1 LNDFGLTAIIVSI
14 LSNSLVSKYTIPM
27 STTQEQLGMAIG
39 EVSRCWR
46 AKLDERLR
54 PLGLSQSRWMVLL
67 HLSKRG
73 DGVVQK
79 ALAEWMGIEGPT
91 LVRILDRMTEDGW
104 IERRE
109 SPTDRRA
116 KTVHL
121 TEQARAVIQQINK
134 VAAQLR
140 GELLANIPVADIE
153 ACMRV
158 LQNIKHTA
166 ERV

>member
-1 LNDFGLTAIIVSI
+1 MPT
-14 LSNSLVSKYTIPM
+14 SK
-27 STTQEQLGMAIG
+27 EQLGMAIG
-39 EVSRCWR
+39 ETARYWR
-46 AKLDERLR
+46 TRLNERLR
-54 PLGLSQSRWMVLL
+54 PLGLSQARWMVLL

-79 ALAEWMGIEGPT
+79 DLAEWLSIEGPT

-109 SPTDRRA
+109 SSTDRRA

-121 TEQARAVIQQINK
+121 TEQSNAIIKKINK

-140 GELLANIPVADIE
+140 SELLADIDPADIE

-158 LQNIKHTA
+158 LTQIKQTA
-166 ERV
+166 ERL

>member
-1 LNDFGLTAIIVSI
+1 
-14 LSNSLVSKYTIPM
+14 M
-27 STTQEQLGMAIG
+27 SGNHEQLGLVIG
-39 EVSRCWR
+39 ETARCWR
-46 AKLDERLR
+46 TKLDERLR

-79 ALAEWMGIEGPT
+79 ALAEWLGIEGPT
-91 LVRILDRMTEDGW
+91 LVRTLDRMTEDGW

-121 TEQARAVIQQINK
+121 TKQSRAVIKKIEK

-140 GELLANIPVADIE
+140 SELLADINAADIE
-153 ACMRV
+153 TCMRV
-158 LQNIKHTA
+158 LQQIKHSAGCT
-166 ERV
+166 

>member
-1 LNDFGLTAIIVSI
+1 MP
-14 LSNSLVSKYTIPM
+14 VSKD
-27 STTQEQLGMAIG
+27 QLGMAIG
-39 EVSRCWR
+39 ETARFWR
-46 AKLDERLR
+46 TRLNERLR
-54 PLGLSQSRWMVLL
+54 PLGLSQARWMVLL

-79 ALAEWMGIEGPT
+79 DLAEWLSIEGPT

-109 SPTDRRA
+109 SNTDRRA

-121 TEQARAVIQQINK
+121 TEQSTAIIKKINK

-140 GELLANIPVADIE
+140 SELLADIDPADIE

-158 LQNIKHTA
+158 LTRIKQTA
-166 ERV
+166 ERL

>member
-1 LNDFGLTAIIVSI
+1 MT
-14 LSNSLVSKYTIPM
+14 
-27 STTQEQLGMAIG
+27 TTQEQLGMTIA

-54 PLGLSQSRWMVLL
+54 PLGLSQARWMVLL
-67 HLSKRG
+67 LLSKRG

-79 ALAEWMGIEGPT
+79 ALAEWLGIEGPT

-109 SPTDRRA
+109 SLTDRRA

-121 TEQARAVIQQINK
+121 TEQSRAVITQINK
-134 VAAQLR
+134 VAVKLR
-140 GELLANIPVADIE
+140 SELLANIPAADLE

-158 LQNIKHTA
+158 LRQIKQTA

>member
-1 LNDFGLTAIIVSI
+1 MVM
-14 LSNSLVSKYTIPM
+14 P
-27 STTQEQLGMAIG
+27 TTQEQLGMTIG

-67 HLSKRG
+67 LLSKRG
-73 DGVVQK
+73 DGIVQK
-79 ALAEWMGIEGPT
+79 ALAEWLGIEGPT

-109 SPTDRRA
+109 SLTDRRA

-121 TEQARAVIQQINK
+121 TGQSRAIIAQINK
-134 VAAQLR
+134 VAAKLR
-140 GELLANIPVADIE
+140 NELLANIPQADLDT
-153 ACMRV
+153 CMRV
-158 LQNIKHTA
+158 LQQIKQTA
-166 ERV
+166 VRI

>member
-1 LNDFGLTAIIVSI
+1 MT
-14 LSNSLVSKYTIPM
+14 
-27 STTQEQLGMAIG
+27 TTQEQLGLTIG
-39 EVSRCWR
+39 EVSRSWR

-67 HLSKRG
+67 HLSRRG

-79 ALAEWMGIEGPT
+79 DLAGWLGIEGPT
-91 LVRILDRMTEDGW
+91 LVRILDRMTADGW
-104 IERRE
+104 LERRE

-121 TEQARAVIQQINK
+121 TPQARGVIERINK

-140 GELLANIPVADIE
+140 GELLADIPAADLE

-158 LQNIKHTA
+158 LQQIKHTA

>member
-1 LNDFGLTAIIVSI
+1 
-14 LSNSLVSKYTIPM
+14 M
-27 STTQEQLGMAIG
+27 TTSREQLGYAIG
-39 EVSRCWR
+39 ESARLWR
-46 AKLDERLR
+46 TRLNERLR
-54 PLGLSQSRWMVLL
+54 PLGLSQARWMVLL

-79 ALAEWMGIEGPT
+79 ALAEWIGIESPT

-109 SPTDRRA
+109 STTDRRA

-121 TEQARAVIQQINK
+121 TRQANAIIKRIDKI
-134 VAAQLR
+134 AAQLR
-140 GELLANIPVADIE
+140 KEMLVDIDAADID

-158 LQNIKHTA
+158 LQQIKHTA
-166 ERV
+166 ERL

>member
-1 LNDFGLTAIIVSI
+1 
-14 LSNSLVSKYTIPM
+14 M
-27 STTQEQLGMAIG
+27 STTQEQLGLTIG
-39 EVSRCWR
+39 EVARCWR
-46 AKLDERLR
+46 TRLNERLR
-54 PLGLSQSRWMVLL
+54 PLGLSQARWMVLL

-79 ALAEWMGIEGPT
+79 ELAEWLGIEGPT

-121 TEQARAVIQQINK
+121 TQQSCAIIKQINT
-134 VAAQLR
+134 VAAKLR
-140 GELLANIPVADIE
+140 AELLADINPADIE

-158 LQNIKHTA
+158 LQQIKQTA
-166 ERV
+166 ERE

>member
-1 LNDFGLTAIIVSI
+1 MTYEN
-14 LSNSLVSKYTIPM
+14 
-27 STTQEQLGMAIG
+27 LGMAIG
-39 EVSRCWR
+39 ETARYWR
-46 AKLDERLR
+46 TKLNERLR
-54 PLGLSQSRWMVLL
+54 PLGLSQARWMVLL

-79 ALAEWMGIEGPT
+79 ALAEWLGIEGPT

-109 SPTDRRA
+109 STTDRRA

-121 TEQARAVIQQINK
+121 TKQSCAVIKQINK

-140 GELLANIPVADIE
+140 RELLADIDPTE
-153 ACMRV
+153 IETCLRV
-158 LQNIKHTA
+158 LQQIKQTA
-166 ERV
+166 ERI

>member
-1 LNDFGLTAIIVSI
+1 
-14 LSNSLVSKYTIPM
+14 M
-27 STTQEQLGMAIG
+27 SFIQEQLGMAIG
-39 EVSRCWR
+39 EVARCWR
-46 AKLDERLR
+46 TKLNERLR
-54 PLGLSQSRWMVLL
+54 PLGLSQARWMVLL

-79 ALAEWMGIEGPT
+79 ELAEWLGIEGPT

-109 SPTDRRA
+109 STTDRRA

-121 TEQARAVIQQINK
+121 TEQSFAIIKQINK

-140 GELLANIPVADIE
+140 GEFLADIEPADIE

-158 LQNIKHTA
+158 LQHIKQTA
-166 ERV
+166 EHI

>member
-1 LNDFGLTAIIVSI
+1 MSI
-14 LSNSLVSKYTIPM
+14 
-27 STTQEQLGMAIG
+27 TQEQLGMTIG
-39 EVSRCWR
+39 EVARCWR
-46 AKLDERLR
+46 TKLDERLR
-54 PLGLSQSRWMVLL
+54 PLGLSQARWMVLL

-79 ALAEWMGIEGPT
+79 ELAEWLGIEGPT

-109 SPTDRRA
+109 SSTDRRA

-121 TEQARAVIQQINK
+121 TERSCAVIKQITK

-140 GELLANIPVADIE
+140 GELLADINPGDIE

-158 LQNIKHTA
+158 LQQIKQTA
-166 ERV
+166 DRV

>member
-1 LNDFGLTAIIVSI
+1 MPKTE
-14 LSNSLVSKYTIPM
+14 
-27 STTQEQLGMAIG
+27 EQLGLTIG
-39 EVSRCWR
+39 EVARCWR
-46 AKLDERLR
+46 TKLNERLR

-79 ALAEWMGIEGPT
+79 ALAEWLGIEGPT

-104 IERRE
+104 IERRA
-109 SPTDRRA
+109 STTDRRA

-121 TEQARAVIQQINK
+121 TERASAVIRQINQ

-140 GELLANIPVADIE
+140 SELLVEVDPDDID

-158 LQNIKHTA
+158 LRQIKHTA

>member
-1 LNDFGLTAIIVSI
+1 
-14 LSNSLVSKYTIPM
+14 M
-27 STTQEQLGMAIG
+27 STFQEQLGMTIG
-39 EVSRCWR
+39 EVARCWR
-46 AKLDERLR
+46 TKLNERLR
-54 PLGLSQSRWMVLL
+54 PLGLSQARWMVLL

-79 ALAEWMGIEGPT
+79 ALAEWLGIEGPT

-109 SPTDRRA
+109 SATDRRA

-121 TEQARAVIQQINK
+121 TKQSCAIIKQINK

-140 GELLANIPVADIE
+140 GEMLVDIDPADIE

-158 LQNIKHTA
+158 LLQIKQTA
-166 ERV
+166 ERI

>member
-1 LNDFGLTAIIVSI
+1 
-14 LSNSLVSKYTIPM
+14 M
-27 STTQEQLGMAIG
+27 STPSELLGMTIG
-39 EVSRCWR
+39 EVSRSWR

-79 ALAEWMGIEGPT
+79 ALAEWLGIEGPT

-121 TEQARAVIQQINK
+121 TEQSRAIIQQINK
-134 VAAQLR
+134 VALKLR
-140 GELLANIPVADIE
+140 SELLTDIPPEDIE
-153 ACMRV
+153 VCMRV
-158 LQNIKHTA
+158 LQQIKQKA
-166 ERV
+166 GLV

>member
-1 LNDFGLTAIIVSI
+1 
-14 LSNSLVSKYTIPM
+14 M

-73 DGVVQK
+73 DGIVQK
-79 ALAEWMGIEGPT
+79 ALAKWLGIEGPT
-91 LVRILDRMTEDGW
+91 LVRILDRMTTDGW

-121 TEQARAVIQQINK
+121 TPQSLAIIQQINK

-140 GELLANIPVADIE
+140 GELLVDIPATDIE
-153 ACMRV
+153 TCMRV
-158 LQNIKHTA
+158 LQQIKHTA
-166 ERV
+166 EHV

>member
-1 LNDFGLTAIIVSI
+1 
-14 LSNSLVSKYTIPM
+14 M

-39 EVSRCWR
+39 EAARCWR
-46 AKLDERLR
+46 TKLDERLR
-54 PLGLSQSRWMVLL
+54 PLGLSQARWMVLL

-79 ALAEWMGIEGPT
+79 ALAEWIGVEGPT

-109 SPTDRRA
+109 STADRRA

-121 TEQARAVIQQINK
+121 TKQSRAIIKQIQK

-140 GELLANIPVADIE
+140 GELLAKINPDDME

-158 LQNIKHTA
+158 LQQIKQTA
-166 ERV
+166 EHV

>member
-1 LNDFGLTAIIVSI
+1 MTVS
-14 LSNSLVSKYTIPM
+14 
-27 STTQEQLGMAIG
+27 QEQLGMAIG
-39 EVSRCWR
+39 ETARCWR
-46 AKLDERLR
+46 NKLNERLR
-54 PLGLSQSRWMVLL
+54 PLGLSQARWMVLL
-67 HLSKRG
+67 HLSRRG

-79 ALAEWMGIEGPT
+79 ALAEWLGIEGPT
-91 LVRILDRMTEDGW
+91 LVRTLDRMAEDGW

-109 SPTDRRA
+109 STTDRRA

-121 TEQARAVIQQINK
+121 TEQSCAIIKQINK

-140 GELLANIPVADIE
+140 SELLADVKPADIE

-158 LQNIKHTA
+158 LQQIKQTT

>member
-1 LNDFGLTAIIVSI
+1 
-14 LSNSLVSKYTIPM
+14 M
-27 STTQEQLGMAIG
+27 TTSYEQLGMAIG

-79 ALAEWMGIEGPT
+79 ALAEWLGIEGPT

-104 IERRE
+104 LERRE
-109 SPTDRRA
+109 SPSDRRA

-121 TEQARAVIQQINK
+121 TEQSRAIIQEINK
-134 VAAQLR
+134 VATQLR
-140 GELLANIPVADIE
+140 GELLSNIATTDLD

-158 LQNIKHTA
+158 LQQIKHTA
-166 ERV
+166 EHV

>member
-1 LNDFGLTAIIVSI
+1 
-14 LSNSLVSKYTIPM
+14 M
-27 STTQEQLGMAIG
+27 SYENLGMAIG
-39 EVSRCWR
+39 DTARYWR
-46 AKLDERLR
+46 TKLNERLR
-54 PLGLSQSRWMVLL
+54 PLGLSQARWMVLL

-79 ALAEWMGIEGPT
+79 ALAEWLGIEGPT

-109 SPTDRRA
+109 STTDRRA

-121 TEQARAVIQQINK
+121 TKQSCAVIKQINK

-140 GELLANIPVADIE
+140 RELLADIDPTE
-153 ACMRV
+153 IETCMRV
-158 LQNIKHTA
+158 LQQIKQTA
-166 ERV
+166 EHI

>member
-1 LNDFGLTAIIVSI
+1 MTS
-14 LSNSLVSKYTIPM
+14 
-27 STTQEQLGMAIG
+27 TQEQLGMAIG
-39 EVSRCWR
+39 EVSRNWR

-67 HLSKRG
+67 HLSRRG
-73 DGVVQK
+73 DGVMQK
-79 ALAEWMGIEGPT
+79 DLAAWLGIEGPT
-91 LVRILDRMTEDGW
+91 LVRILDRMNADGW

-121 TEQARAVIQQINK
+121 TQQARAVIEQINK

-140 GELLANIPVADIE
+140 SELLANIPTADLDI
-153 ACMRV
+153 CMRV
-158 LQNIKHTA
+158 LQQIKHTA
-166 ERV
+166 EHI